1 MSMQNRKTTV
11 DLIYLFLS
19 VSLLQTVS
27 GLTEGQI
34 STVTYT
40 LLNVIV
46 LLVISIIKYLG
57 KTVAIQGTV

>member
-34 STVTYT
+34 STVTHT